1 MTSALTLA
9 LPKGRIAEPLGDFLA
24 RPPLS
29 LGAFEGRRLVAE
41 VPEKGLRLLL
51 LKDFDVPTYV
61 RRGAADLGIV
71 GSDVLAEKECEDL
84 PRPLEF
90 PFGRCR
96 FSLLAPT
103 GGEPPPEGRA
113 LRVAT
118 KYTKL
123 TRDFFEERGIAAE
136 IVPLAGSVELAPRA
150 KLADFVAD
158 LVDTGETM
166 RANGLA
172 EVEKIRDV
180 APQLIVNRG
189 AIARRR
195 REVFRFVGVLAEM
208 LACGESPS

>member
-1 MTSALTLA
+1 VTAALTIA
-9 LPKGRIAEPLGDFLA
+9 LPKGRIAVPLADFLA
-24 RPPLS
+24 RPPLA

-96 FSLLAPT
+96 FSLLAPAA
-103 GGEPPPEGRA
+103 GEPLPEGRA

-118 KYTKL
+118 KYARL
-123 TRDFFEERGIAAE
+123 TRGFFEERGIGAE
-136 IVPLAGSVELAPRA
+136 IVPLAGSVELAPGL

-166 RANGLA
+166 RANGLQ

-195 REVFRFVGVLAEM
+195 RDIFAFVRLLAGM
-208 LACGESPS
+208 LEAHG

>member
-1 MTSALTLA
+1 VGRLGRGAPGGVLPGGPGGVGAIMTPALTPA
-9 LPKGRIAEPLGDFLA
+9 PPKGRTAEPLGDFLA

-96 FSLLAPT
+96 FS
-103 GGEPPPEGRA
+103 
-113 LRVAT
+113 
-118 KYTKL
+118 
-123 TRDFFEERGIAAE
+123 
-136 IVPLAGSVELAPRA
+136 
-150 KLADFVAD
+150 
-158 LVDTGETM
+158 
-166 RANGLA
+166 
-172 EVEKIRDV
+172 
-180 APQLIVNRG
+180 
-189 AIARRR
+189 
-195 REVFRFVGVLAEM
+195 
-208 LACGESPS
+208 